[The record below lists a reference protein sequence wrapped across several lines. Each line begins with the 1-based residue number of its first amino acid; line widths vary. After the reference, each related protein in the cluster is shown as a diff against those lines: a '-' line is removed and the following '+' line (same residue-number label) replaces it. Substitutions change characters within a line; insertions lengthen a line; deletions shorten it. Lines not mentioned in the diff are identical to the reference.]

1 MERDLLDISDG
12 LLSGRLS
19 IEDHFPVSMT
29 TGNRALEVADGLAFV
44 ESFANVTAVHRGGE
58 LAIIDAGSPMHA
70 QGIHDVIRA
79 WTDIPLNHAVYTHGH
94 VDHCFGVPTFEA
106 EQGAQPVEV
115 VSHEAVTARFDRYRM
130 TLGYNGII
138 NQRQFRLGAPLF
150 PEDFRYPDRTY
161 GDSTTVTL
169 GDLILELHHDKGE
182 TDDHTWVWIPD
193 HAALCTGDLFIWV
206 APNCGNPQ
214 KVQRYPIEWAAALRK
229 MQRLGAEILLPGHGL
244 PIRGAKHVSQVL
256 GDTAELLESISA
268 QTLDMMNAGARLD
281 EIVHS
286 VAAPHALVDRPWLRP
301 VYDEPEF
308 IVHNI
313 WRLYGGWYD
322 GDPSHLKPAPA
333 GQLAAEITRLAGGV
347 AALLARA
354 GDLADEGDLRLAGHL
369 AEFATQ
375 AEPENPEAH
384 AVRAEINRLRVDEET
399 SLMAKGI
406 FGWAEHESGALADTP
421 AGEERAPTDGGGKP
435 R

>member
-1 MERDLLDISDG
+1 MERDLLDISSG

-29 TGNRALEVADGLAFV
+29 TGDRALELAEGLAFV
-44 ESFANVTAVHRGGE
+44 ESFANVTAVAGGGQ
-58 LAIIDAGSPMHA
+58 LAIIDSGSPMNA
-70 QGIHDVIRA
+70 QGIHDVIRE
-79 WTDIPLNHAVYTHGH
+79 WTESPLSHAVYTHGH
-94 VDHCFGVPTFEA
+94 VDHCFGVPAFEA

-115 VSHEAVTARFDRYRM
+115 VSHESVPSRFDRYRM

-150 PEDFRYPDRTY
+150 PEEFRYPDRTY
-161 GDSTTVTL
+161 RNSTTVTI
-169 GDLILELHHDKGE
+169 GDLDLELHHDKGE

-193 HAALCTGDLFIWV
+193 HSAVCTGDLFIWV

-214 KVQRYPIEWAAALRK
+214 KAQRYPVEWAAALRK
-229 MQRLGAEILLPGHGL
+229 MQQLGAEILLPGHGL
-244 PIRGAKHVSQVL
+244 PIRGAENVSQVL

-268 QTLDMMNAGARLD
+268 QTLELMNAGARLD
-281 EIVHS
+281 EIIHS
-286 VAAPHALVDRPWLRP
+286 VAAPHRLLDLPWLRP
-301 VYDEPEF
+301 VYDDPEF

-333 GQLAAEITRLAGGV
+333 HQLATEIARLAGGV
-347 AALLARA
+347 SELLRRA
-354 GDLADEGDLRLAGHL
+354 GDLAGEGDLRLAGHL
-369 AEFATQ
+369 AEFAAQ
-375 AEPENPEAH
+375 AEPENSEAH
-384 AVRAEINRLRVDEET
+384 SVRAEINRLRVNQES

-406 FGWAEHESGALADTP
+406 FGWAEHESGTQAEGLRR
-421 AGEERAPTDGGGKP
+421 GERAPTDDGE
-435 R
+435 RSQ